1 MDSITIPQVAEQL
14 NQRAEGYE
22 IGKLQHLRVKLKNL
36 RRLPSRK
43 LFLPATISDD
53 WAFHYGGRAELQFNI
68 GMEEIDGRKFIRHG
82 VAFSLEP
89 SQTLPS
95 IDALLPKMQLFN
107 EFLRMELNAP
117 ADFRM
122 WHFRKGVRSD
132 SHPLGPL
139 SHELFQT
146 GIFVFMGALVP
157 VDQMDLDRILR
168 DFDLLLPLYTFVE
181 SGGSLPPDKDAPT
194 AFNFRAGNRAKSSW
208 ASASLPERQLSIELR
223 HNALQSMLYS
233 ELCTEYGEEN
243 VGTEICSGSGG
254 RIDAV
259 ARSDEGYVFF
269 EIKVGQ
275 SLQSC
280 IREAIGQLLEYSH
293 WPGTHSA
300 TELVIVGEAALD
312 KESGQYIETLK
323 NILSLSIRYRRL
335 CLGSEIL

>member
-14 NQRAEGYE
+14 NQRAEAYE
-22 IGKLQHLRVKLKNL
+22 IGKLQQLRVKLKNL

-68 GMEEIDGRKFIRHG
+68 GMEESDGKKYIRHG

-95 IDALLPKMQLFN
+95 IDTLLPKMRLFN
-107 EFLRMELNAP
+107 EFLRTKFNAP

-122 WHFRKGVRSD
+122 WHFCKGVRSE
-132 SHPLGPL
+132 SRPLAPL

-157 VDQMDLDRILR
+157 VDRMDLDRILR

-181 SGGSLPPDKDAPT
+181 SGGNLSPDKNSPV
-194 AFNFRAGNRAKSSW
+194 AFNFRAGNRAKNSW
-208 ASASLPERQLSIELR
+208 ASASIPERQLSIELR
-223 HNALQSMLYS
+223 HNALQAALYS
-233 ELCTEYGEEN
+233 ELCTEYGCEN

-259 ARSDEGYVFF
+259 ARSNGGYVFF

-280 IREAIGQLLEYSH
+280 IREAIGQLLEYAY
-293 WPGTHSA
+293 WPGAHSA

-312 KESGQYIETLK
+312 QESGRYIETLK
-323 NILSLSIRYRRL
+323 NRLNLPISYRRL
-335 CLGSEIL
+335 RVGNEML

>member
-1 MDSITIPQVAEQL
+1 M
-14 NQRAEGYE
+14 
-22 IGKLQHLRVKLKNL
+22 KLKNL
-36 RRLPSRK
+36 ARLPSRK

-68 GMEEIDGRKFIRHG
+68 GMEESDGKKYIRHG

-95 IDALLPKMQLFN
+95 IDSLLPKMRLFN
-107 EFLRMELNAP
+107 EFLRTKFNAP
-117 ADFRM
+117 ADFKM

-132 SHPLGPL
+132 SRPLAPL
-139 SHELFQT
+139 SQELFQT

-157 VDQMDLDRILR
+157 IDKIDFDRILR

-181 SGGSLPPDKDAPT
+181 SGGTLPPDKDSPT
-194 AFNFRAGNRAKSSW
+194 AFTFRAGNRAKNSW

-223 HNALQSMLYS
+223 HNALQSTLYS
-233 ELCTEYGEEN
+233 ELCTEYGDEN

-259 ARSDEGYVFF
+259 ARTGEGYVFF
-269 EIKVGQ
+269 EIKVGH

-280 IREAIGQLLEYSH
+280 IREAIGQLLEYSY
-293 WPGTHSA
+293 WTGANSA
-300 TELVIVGEAALD
+300 TALVIVGEAALD
-312 KESGQYIETLK
+312 NEGCRYIETLK
-323 NILSLSIRYRRL
+323 NRFNLPVSYRQVTL
-335 CLGSEIL
+335 DDEKL